1 MYEKEKKEMKKTMG
15 SGKVFSKN
23 FTLLVLGQVS
33 SLFGNY
39 IIKFAL
45 SMYVL
50 DTTGSAAIFA
60 GILSMATIPTILLS
74 PLGGILADRANR
86 RNIMVALDLLSG
98 MSVLAVALLFRSSAI
113 HRMDIAA
120 IGALLVVLSVLGAF
134 ESPTV
139 QACVPQMQTG
149 DNIIKGN
156 AVVNQVAAVASL
168 IAPVL
173 GGLFYTA
180 VGIRP
185 VMFLTTLCFFLTAGL
200 ECFIRLE
207 YHALEKRERIGTVV
221 KEDFK
226 ESMRFIGK
234 EQPDILKMLLLA
246 TAMNFLV
253 AGAVVVGLPFIVRN
267 ILGMSAGMYG
277 MAESLMGLAAIL
289 GGITAGVLAGRKA
302 AITSAGGKRF
312 FGGIA
317 PVGICFLLAG
327 AAFLFPFG
335 NMIKYAVNL
344 TGFCGIQIFASVFSI
359 FALSYIQQKTPNHLI
374 GKVMSYAMAI
384 SMCAQPLSQAV
395 YGILFDR
402 FGQSVFL
409 IFGAAGIV
417 VLAIARYSPGVLP
430 MNSLNCLEK

>member
-1 MYEKEKKEMKKTMG
+1 MKEKL
-15 SGKVFSKN
+15 FSRN
-23 FTLLVLGQVS
+23 FMMLILGQVS
-33 SLFGNY
+33 SLFGNF
-39 IIKFAL
+39 ILKFAL

-50 DTTGSAAIFA
+50 EVTGSAAVFA
-60 GILSMATIPTILLS
+60 GILALATVPAIVLA

-98 MSVLAVALLFRSSAI
+98 ISVLAAALLFRSAAVY
-113 HRMDIAA
+113 HMDVAA
-120 IGALLVVLSVLGAF
+120 VGTLLVVLSVLGAF

-156 AVVNQVAAVASL
+156 AAVNQVAAVASL
-168 IAPVL
+168 TAPVL
-173 GGLFYTA
+173 GSVLYTA
-180 VGIRP
+180 VGIGP

-207 YHALEKRERIGTVV
+207 YHGSEKKEKIGTIVR
-221 KEDFK
+221 EDFK

-253 AGAVVVGLPFIVRN
+253 SGAIIVGLPFIVRN

-277 MAESLMGLAAIL
+277 IAESFMGLAAIL
-289 GGITAGVLAGRKA
+289 GGIMAGVLAGKQ
-302 AITSAGGKRF
+302 GGNRF
-312 FGGIA
+312 GGGIA
-317 PVGICFLLAG
+317 PVGLSFLLSG
-327 AAFLFPFG
+327 AAFLLPFG
-335 NMIKYAVNL
+335 NMARYAVNL
-344 TGFCGIQIFASVFSI
+344 TGFCGIQISVSVFSV

-374 GKVMSYAMAI
+374 GKVMSYAVAI
-384 SMCAQPLSQAV
+384 SMCAQPLGHAV

-402 FGQSVFL
+402 LGHAVYL
-409 IFGAAGIV
+409 ILAAAGAV
-417 VLAIARYSPGVLP
+417 VLTLALFCGGLP
-430 MNSLNCLEK
+430 VEMDDGNLS